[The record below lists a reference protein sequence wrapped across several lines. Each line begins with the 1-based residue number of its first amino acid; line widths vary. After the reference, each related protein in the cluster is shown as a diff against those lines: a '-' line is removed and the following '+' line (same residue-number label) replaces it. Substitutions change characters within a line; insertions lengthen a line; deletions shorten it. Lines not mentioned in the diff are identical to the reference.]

1 MRIIQRL
8 KRISLAVAIG
18 GGASALAFAKSKKYD
33 LQAADVIDVQND
45 PKYGTGY
52 RVYSKDNQYAGVL
65 IGTIHDGM
73 NPRELNNFEQF
84 FKRECANADIV
95 FTEVPLA
102 PMPGVEGALHHV
114 LTTEK
119 LNMPQIG
126 LADVKVNMSIRQRSS
141 IRIGDTG
148 YLLPITYAD
157 LEQRPTAMLIGHS
170 LLQIAASIANSFVNN
185 IKEVQEAQYKRAR
198 KSFFEMYNLYT
209 TGQATG
215 ANEIFDEIAFMRRR
229 DKHYTEK
236 MLSELANISSDSEA
250 KFLTAVGASHL
261 SGPGSMSDLL
271 RDKGYILEPFNV
283 YKEAQDSPAL

>member
-1 MRIIQRL
+1 MKIVQRL

-52 RVYSKDNQYAGVL
+52 RVYSKDNRYAGVL

-73 NPRELNNFEQF
+73 NPRELNNFEKF
-84 FKRECANADIV
+84 FKRECANTDIV
-95 FTEVPLA
+95 FTEVPLG
-102 PMPGVEGALHHV
+102 PMPGVEGTLYHV

-126 LADVKVNMSIRQRSS
+126 LADVNVNISIQQRSS

-157 LEQRPTAMLIGHS
+157 LEQHPTAMLIGHG
-170 LLQIAASIANSFVNN
+170 LLQIAALIANSFVNN
-185 IKEVQEAQYKRAR
+185 TKEVQEAQYKRAR
-198 KSFFEMYNLYT
+198 ESLFEMYTLYT
-209 TGQATG
+209 TGHAIG
-215 ANEIFDEIAFMRRR
+215 ANKILDECAFVRHR
-229 DKHYTEK
+229 DQCYTDK
-236 MLSELANISSDSEA
+236 MLSELASESEA
-250 KFLTAVGASHL
+250 KFLTAVGVSHL

-271 RDKGYILEPFNV
+271 RDKGYKLEPFNV
-283 YKEAQDSPAL
+283 YEAAQDSPAL